1 MLTKTLLKYLISDL
15 FNQILELFLDSDLVI
30 LVNLSLNYIKNIKNA
45 LFEIYSDTW

>member
-45 LFEIYSDTW
+45 LF